1 MDAFDA
7 IPDPVVI
14 DILNKVGDVKTL
26 IRCRSVSKRFNSLA
40 TQSDSLLLQLDQI
53 LGTTTTTD
61 SDSEID
67 SPISNFFRSLFKSI
81 HGLLPPI
88 FSKSVNPDQILT
100 RSPKTPAQILSRFER
115 IRNLE
120 VELYGGDVKL
130 EKGAAVKWKAEFGE
144 TLKSCVIVA
153 YRSATV
159 NTTASSAVDGGV
171 TGVESDSEF
180 VCGLKTRVVWTISAL
195 MAASTRHYLMK
206 DLVKDHK
213 EMEKLTVIDREG
225 EGTVVMNA
233 AGMKEYRETAA
244 REIEKGVERVRERTV
259 VPSVRMS
266 MRHAPSLKLKSGICL
281 EAATLVIVRP
291 TGVVSDDDDV
301 ELATEAFAGDGGEC
315 MYGEAVTALLK
326 RRRNV
331 LEMNS
336 F

>member
-14 DILNKVGDVKTL
+14 DILNRVRDVKTL
-26 IRCRSVSKRFNSLA
+26 IRCRSVSKRFKSLS
-40 TQSDSLLLQLDQI
+40 TESDSLLLHLDQI
-53 LGTTTTTD
+53 IGTTE
-61 SDSEID
+61 SESEIY
-67 SPISNFFRSLFKSI
+67 SPITSFFRSLFKSI
-81 HGLLPPI
+81 NGFLPI
-88 FSKSVNPDQILT
+88 FSRPVNPVQILT
-100 RSPKTPAQILSRFER
+100 RSPKTPVQILAGFDR

-144 TLKSCVIVA
+144 SLKSCVIVA
-153 YRSATV
+153 FRSATV
-159 NTTASSAVDGGV
+159 NALTAAESQIDGGGG
-171 TGVESDSEF
+171 GVETDSEF

-195 MAASTRHYLMK
+195 MAASTRHYLMR
-206 DLVKDHK
+206 DLVKEHK
-213 EMEKLTVIDREG
+213 EMERLTVRDREE

-233 AGMKEYRETAA
+233 AGMKEYREKEA
-244 REIEKGVERVRERTV
+244 RGGEKGLERVKERTV

-281 EAATLVIVRP
+281 KAATLVVVRP
-291 TGVVSDDDDV
+291 SGVDSDEDDV
-301 ELATEAFAGDGGEC
+301 ELATEAFAADGGEC

>member
-53 LGTTTTTD
+53 LGATE

-67 SPISNFFRSLFKSI
+67 SPIASFFRSLFKSI
-81 HGLLPPI
+81 HGLLPN
-88 FSKSVNPDQILT
+88 FSRPANTDEILS
-100 RSPKTPAQILSRFER
+100 RSPKTPAQILARFER

-120 VELYGGDVKL
+120 VELFGGDVKL
-130 EKGAAVKWKAEFGE
+130 EKGAAVKWKAEFGR

-153 YRSATV
+153 FRSATV
-159 NTTASSAVDGGV
+159 NTSATTETSVVDGGM
-171 TGVESDSEF
+171 ESDSEF

-195 MAASTRHYLMK
+195 MAASTRHYLMR
-206 DLVKDHK
+206 DLVKEHK
-213 EMEKLTVIDREG
+213 EMEKLIVRDREG
-225 EGTVVMNA
+225 EGTVVMDA
-233 AGMKEYRETAA
+233 AGMKEYRETEA
-244 REIEKGVERVRERTV
+244 RDGDKGLERVGERTV

-266 MRHAPSLKLKSGICL
+266 MRHAPSLMLKSGICL
-281 EAATLVIVRP
+281 EAATLVVVRP
-291 TGVVSDDDDV
+291 SGVASDDNDV
-301 ELATEAFAGDGGEC
+301 ELVTEAFAGDGGDC
-315 MYGEAVTALLK
+315 MYGEAVMALLK

>member
-14 DILNKVGDVKTL
+14 DILNRVGDVKTL

-40 TQSDSLLLQLDQI
+40 TQSESLLLQLDQI
-53 LGTTTTTD
+53 LGATE

-67 SPISNFFRSLFKSI
+67 SPIASFFRSLFKSI

-88 FSKSVNPDQILT
+88 FSKPANSDEILT
-100 RSPKTPAQILSRFER
+100 RSPKTPAQILSGFER

-130 EKGAAVKWKAEFGE
+130 EKGAAVKWKAEFGK

-153 YRSATV
+153 FRSATV
-159 NTTASSAVDGGV
+159 NTSAATEAAAVVDGV
-171 TGVESDSEF
+171 VESDSEF

-195 MAASTRHYLMK
+195 MAASTRHYLMR

-213 EMEKLTVIDREG
+213 EMEKLIVRDSDG
-225 EGTVVMNA
+225 EGTVVMDA
-233 AGMKEYRETAA
+233 AGMKEYRETEV
-244 REIEKGVERVRERTV
+244 RGDNKESERVGERTV

-281 EAATLVIVRP
+281 ESATLVIVRP
-291 TGVVSDDDDV
+291 SGADFEVGDDA
-301 ELATEAFAGDGGEC
+301 ELATEAFVGDC
-315 MYGEAVTALLK
+315 MYGEAVVALLK
-326 RRRNV
+326 CKKNA